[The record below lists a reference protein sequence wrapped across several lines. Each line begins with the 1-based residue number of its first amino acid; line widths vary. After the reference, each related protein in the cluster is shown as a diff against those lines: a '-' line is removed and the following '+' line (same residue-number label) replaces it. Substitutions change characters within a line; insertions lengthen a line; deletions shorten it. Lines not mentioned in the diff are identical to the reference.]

1 MPKTHSAFP
10 ASQIKKLVQAVVPR
24 RQAFQIRLSDS
35 GFDESKV
42 VRVITPAWRRLQ
54 RHQRILKLLEAQD
67 QFLSEEDRQHI
78 LRYSV
83 LTPQEY
89 KRDIEESPI
98 KITSRA
104 LR

>member
-1 MPKTHSAFP
+1 MPKKHSAFP

-89 KRDIEESPI
+89 KRDIEDSPI
-98 KITSRA
+98 KINSRA
-104 LR
+104 MS